1 MKPPAVK
8 TSPSRK
14 NGTAKRL
21 CLFLVLLTLFLAPA
35 RGLCADHEA
44 YSLIEDGQLSP
55 HEEGIHHYMLLC
67 IDAWNVDLRK
77 QGYHTDGL
85 ILVTVDEIARRVMLT
100 SFIRDMLIVRPDGEW
115 GRINNI
121 FYLNGQ
127 DASAMQ
133 KLLYTINRH
142 FDLDI
147 EKYIAVDFSSVESI
161 VDAVGG
167 VDITISAR
175 EARYLKNYSIS
186 PSSTTPAI
194 DSAGTYHF
202 SGHAAVI
209 YMRIRKVATLSGSTQ
224 DVGRTERA
232 RTVLTTIADSLK
244 DITYEEALDLLDV
257 IMDKTIMTNMTG
269 DDYMN
274 ALALALDVK
283 GTEVESIRMPVDGT
297 YRLEPEAG
305 MSTQWINTAANRE
318 ALHEFLFGTTF
329 GVVDE

>member
-1 MKPPAVK
+1 MNSLFRPLTPIARFL
-8 TSPSRK
+8 SRMS
-14 NGTAKRL
+14 
-21 CLFLVLLTLFLAPA
+21 LLTALLLALFTPLQ
-35 RGLCADHEA
+35 GLCAEHEP
-44 YSLIEDGQLSP
+44 YSLVEEGDFSP
-55 HEEGIHHYMLLC
+55 HEKGIHHYMLLC
-67 IDAWNVDLRK
+67 IDAWNVDLSK

-85 ILVTVDEIARRVMLT
+85 ILVTVDEVSRRVMLT

-127 DASAMQ
+127 DQAAME
-133 KLLYTINRH
+133 KILYTINRH

-147 EKYIAVDFSSVESI
+147 EKFIAVDFSSVESI

-186 PSSTTPAI
+186 ASSTTPAI
-194 DSAGTYHF
+194 DGAGTYHF

-232 RTVLTTIADSLK
+232 RTVLTTIADNLK
-244 DITYEEALDLLDV
+244 DISYDGALDLLDV
-257 IMDKTIMTNMTG
+257 VMDKTIMTNMTG
-269 DDYMN
+269 DDFMN
-274 ALALALDVK
+274 ALTLAMDLK
-283 GTEVESIRMPVDGT
+283 GTRVENIRMPVDGT

-318 ALHEFLFGTTF
+318 ALHTFLFGTTF
-329 GVVDE
+329 EVVDE